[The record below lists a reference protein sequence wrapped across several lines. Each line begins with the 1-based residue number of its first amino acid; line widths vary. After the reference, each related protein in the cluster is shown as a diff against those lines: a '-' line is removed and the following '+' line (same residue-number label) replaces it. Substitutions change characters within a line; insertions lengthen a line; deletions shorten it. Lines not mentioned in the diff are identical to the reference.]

1 MKDHEIPFAN
11 GKITREII
19 KKAERHLS
27 KDAVMEKLIAV
38 HGSCPL
44 ADTCYRPFQTL
55 ARSIIGQ
62 QLSAKAANTIGS
74 RVRKVIKGELVPK
87 RIHDTPVEIFR
98 AAGLSQAKAK
108 YLKELARR
116 VLSKELDF
124 SKLKDKTDEEVI
136 NNLIALPGIGRWTS
150 EMFLIFG
157 LKRQNVIALDD
168 AGLRRAVKLL
178 YEEEL
183 ETCQDRWQPY
193 RSIASWYL
201 WQHLDS

>member
-1 MKDHEIPFAN
+1 MAI
-11 GKITREII
+11 R
-19 KKAERHLS
+19 
-27 KDAVMEKLIAV
+27 
-38 HGSCPL
+38 
-44 ADTCYRPFQTL
+44 
-55 ARSIIGQ
+55 
-62 QLSAKAANTIGS
+62 
-74 RVRKVIKGELVPK
+74 GEFVPK